1 MLAYELLR
9 IPATLRVILILLA
22 VTATIASAQQEPP
35 APLIRENTTVKISD
49 HVYVIPDNR
58 VGGVPNVG
66 IIVGTR
72 GTLVIDTGLGPR
84 NGQTV
89 LREVGKVSKNAELY
103 LVTTHVH
110 PEHDLGASA
119 FPDSTKMIRS
129 ETQILDIDEFGLEVA
144 QTFASRTPLMAQL
157 LEGQD
162 FREADVTFAREHT
175 LDLGGIRVQLM
186 AIGGGT
192 HTRGDTAIFVEGDNV
207 LFAGD
212 VVMPAFPA
220 FSSPDAT
227 VGAWLKALDRLE
239 ALQPT
244 RIVPSHGPMGDLS
257 LLRAWREYFQTVQAR
272 VRELKAQG
280 HASDQVA
287 ETVQTELQAKYP
299 NWNPAQANRIA
310 PAARAAF
317 GEAP

>member
-1 MLAYELLR
+1 MGNSTSLTSRSPVGLAALF
-9 IPATLRVILILLA
+9 A
-22 VTATIASAQQEPP
+22 VVTVASAQQP
-35 APLIRENTTVKISD
+35 ADPLVRENATVKVSD
-49 HVYVIPDNR
+49 HVFVIPDNR

-66 IIVGTR
+66 IVVGAR
-72 GTLVIDTGLGPR
+72 GTLVIDTGLGWR

-89 LREVGKVSKNAELY
+89 LREARKVAKAADFH
-103 LVTTHVH
+103 LVATHFH

-119 FPDSTKMIRS
+119 FPSTARMIRS
-129 ETQILDIDEFGLEVA
+129 EDQIRDIDEFGLELA
-144 QTFASRTPLMAQL
+144 KTFASRTPVMAQL
-157 LEGQD
+157 LAGAE
-162 FREADVTFAREHT
+162 FREANVTFDMEHM
-175 LDLGGIRVQLM
+175 LDLGGVRARIM

-192 HTRGDTAIFVEGDNV
+192 HTRGDTAIFIEGDRV

-220 FSSPDAT
+220 FASPDAT

-257 LLRAWREYFQTVQAR
+257 MLRAWREYFQTIQTRA
-272 VRELKAQG
+272 RELKAQG
-280 HASDQVA
+280 WASDHVA
-287 ETVQTELQAKYP
+287 EALTAELRPKYP
-299 NWNPAQANRIA
+299 NWNQTQANRIG

-317 GEAP
+317 AEAP